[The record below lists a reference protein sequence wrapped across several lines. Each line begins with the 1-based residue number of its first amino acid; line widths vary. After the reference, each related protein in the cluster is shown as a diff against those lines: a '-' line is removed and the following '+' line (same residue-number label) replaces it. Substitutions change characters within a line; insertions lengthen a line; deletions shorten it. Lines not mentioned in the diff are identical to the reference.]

1 MAREALRGISVSSVR
16 FPVAVAA
23 ALMLAF
29 SAAAR
34 AQTPAQTPPPL
45 NAYGA
50 LPAVEHARISPSGDR
65 LALVTVAGDDRVLV
79 VLDPHAGQILG
90 RIEVGLAKVRDLTW
104 IGENNLMIT
113 TTSTQSLS
121 ELGGRRG
128 ELRLGQIYDIERRRL
143 ASVLHNASGVTP
155 LLAGAVEVRRL
166 PEGEV
171 AFVRAF
177 SFGADRT
184 SLYRLDPATGRGRE
198 AVRLSDDIRGLVLD
212 AQAQPVA
219 SSTYVQASGRWGLG
233 FWNGRSFD
241 EVWST
246 VAPLDPP
253 YIMGLGRD
261 GQSVL
266 VSARRD
272 DSQSTTDENGAVV
285 FEVNAAGTWTPMPL
299 GGRVYP
305 LYHPVTEA
313 LFGSARSTDD
323 GTQYRFLDPV
333 AAATW
338 TTVSDALDGR
348 APDLSDWSDDMQTV
362 LAYTSGPGDSGSYH
376 LFDLERRTMNVVG
389 QAYPSIT
396 GDLVGK
402 VTPIAYDAADG
413 LKIHGYL
420 TLPPGADSPRGLP
433 LVVLA
438 HGGPASHDVM
448 GFDWWAQAMAS
459 RGYAVLQANFR
470 GSTGYG
476 RAFLEAGYGEWG
488 RKMQTDLSDG
498 VRYLAGQG
506 IIDPARV
513 CIVGASYGGYA
524 AMAGPTLD
532 RGVYRC
538 AVSVAGVS
546 DLRRMVE
553 SEARDAARPNNETVR
568 YWNRFMGASRL
579 GDRAI
584 DALSP
589 ARLADQADAPILL
602 IHGKDDT
609 VVPIEQSR
617 LMAEALQRAGKSHE
631 FIELQGEDHWL
642 SRAETRQRMLAETVR
657 FLQAYNPAN

>member
-1 MAREALRGISVSSVR
+1 MSIRIPAAL
-16 FPVAVAA
+16 AVALTLAVHTA
-23 ALMLAF
+23 AT
-29 SAAAR
+29 

-45 NAYGA
+45 SAYGA
-50 LPAVEHARISPSGDR
+50 LPAVEHARVSPGGDR

-79 VLDPHAGQILG
+79 VLDPHAGQMLG

-121 ELGGRRG
+121 DLGGRRG

-143 ASVLHNASGVTP
+143 VSVLQNASGVSP

-177 SFGADRT
+177 SFGTERT
-184 SLYRLDPATGRGRE
+184 SLYRLDPASGRGRE
-198 AVRLSDDIRGLVLD
+198 AVRLGDEIRGLVLD
-212 AQAQPVA
+212 AEALPVA
-219 SSTYVQASGRWGLG
+219 GSTYVQASGRWGLG

-246 VAPLDPP
+246 TAPLDPP

-261 GQSVL
+261 GRSVL

-272 DSQSTTDENGAVV
+272 DNRTNADENGSAVY
-285 FEVNAAGTWTPMPL
+285 EVNADGAWTPMPL

-313 LFGSARSTDD
+313 LFGSARSTDN
-323 GTQYRFLDPV
+323 GTEYRFLDPT
-333 AAATW
+333 ASTAW
-338 TTVSDALDGR
+338 TTVAGALDGR
-348 APDLSDWSDDMQTV
+348 SPDLADWSDDMQTV

-376 LFDLERRTMNVVG
+376 LIDLERRTMNVVG

-396 GDLVGK
+396 GDLVGT
-402 VTPIAYDAADG
+402 VTPIEYAAADG

-420 TLPPGADSPRGLP
+420 TLPPGVASPQGLP

-438 HGGPASHDVM
+438 HGGPASHDTM
-448 GFDWWAQAMAS
+448 GFDWWAQATAS

-476 RAFLEAGYGEWG
+476 QAFLEAGYGEWG

-498 VRYLAGQG
+498 VRYLAAQG
-506 IIDPARV
+506 VIDPARV

-524 AMAGPTLD
+524 ALAGPTLD

-538 AVSVAGVS
+538 AISVAGVS

-553 SEARDAARPNNETVR
+553 SEAREAGRPNTETVR

-617 LMAEALQRAGKSHE
+617 LMADALRRAGKPVE

-642 SRAETRQRMLAETVR
+642 SRSDTRQRMLEETLR
-657 FLQAYNPAN
+657 FLQAHNPAN

>member
-1 MAREALRGISVSSVR
+1 M
-16 FPVAVAA
+16 
-23 ALMLAF
+23 
-29 SAAAR
+29 
-34 AQTPAQTPPPL
+34 
-45 NAYGA
+45 
-50 LPAVEHARISPSGDR
+50 
-65 LALVTVAGDDRVLV
+65 
-79 VLDPHAGQILG
+79 LDPHAGQMLG

-128 ELRLGQIYDIERRRL
+128 DVRLGQIYDVERRRL
-143 ASVLHNASGVTP
+143 ASVLHNAAGVSP
-155 LLAGAVEVRRL
+155 LLAGAVEIRRL

-177 SFGADRT
+177 SFGTDRT

-198 AVRLSDDIRGLVLD
+198 AVRLGDDIRSLVLD
-212 AQAQPVA
+212 AQAQPLA
-219 SSTYVQASGRWGLG
+219 SSTYDQTSGRWGLG

-241 EVWST
+241 ENWST

-253 YIMGLGRD
+253 YIMGMGRD
-261 GQSVL
+261 GRSVL
-266 VSARRD
+266 VSARRE
-272 DSQSTTDENGAVV
+272 DSQSVTDENGAVV

-313 LFGSARSTDD
+313 LFGSARSTDE
-323 GTQYRFLDPV
+323 GTEYRFLDATAS
-333 AAATW
+333 AAW
-338 TTVSDALDGR
+338 TTVSEALEGR
-348 APDLSDWSDDMQTV
+348 SPELAGWSDDMQTI
-362 LAYTSGPGDSGSYH
+362 LAYTSGPEDSGSYH
-376 LFDLERRTMNVVG
+376 LFDLNRRTMNTVG
-389 QAYPSIT
+389 QAYPSIPA
-396 GDLVGK
+396 DQVGK
-402 VTPIAYDAADG
+402 VTPIEYEAADG

-420 TLPPGADSPRGLP
+420 TLPPGVDSPQGLP

-438 HGGPASHDVM
+438 HGGPASRDAL
-448 GFDWWAQAMAS
+448 GFDWWAQAVAS

-498 VRYLAGQG
+498 VRYLAGRG
-506 IIDPARV
+506 IVDPARV
-513 CIVGASYGGYA
+513 CIMGASYGGYA

-553 SEARDAARPNNETVR
+553 TEAREAGRPNNETVR

-584 DALSP
+584 DSLSP

-602 IHGKDDT
+602 LHGKDDT

-617 LMAEALQRAGKSHE
+617 LMAEALRRAGKPHE
-631 FIELQGEDHWL
+631 FIELLGEDHYL
-642 SRAETRQRMLAETVR
+642 SRTETRQRMLAEAMR
-657 FLQAYNPAN
+657 FLEVYNPPN